1 MARYTDAVCRRC
13 RRASMKLYLKGVR
26 CETAKCAI
34 EKQWR
39 NKPPGVHFWQ
49 RRRPSEYGVRL
60 REKQK
65 LRWYYGVLER
75 QFRRFF
81 ADALRTKGSTGERL
95 LSLMERRLDNV
106 VYRLGFAPGR
116 QAARQL
122 VSHGHILVNGR
133 TTNVSSLKVKAGDVI
148 QVRDRQS
155 SRDLVQQCL
164 TEDEGRVVPQWL
176 TVDASLLRGEVRTL
190 PTRDDVSIQINEQL
204 IVEFCSR

>member
-1 MARYTDAVCRRC
+1 
-13 RRASMKLYLKGVR
+13 MKLYLKGVR

-39 NKPPGVHFWQ
+39 NKPPGMHFWQ

-81 ADALRTKGSTGERL
+81 DEAQRAKGSTGERL
-95 LSLMERRLDNV
+95 LILMERRLDNV
-106 VYRLGFAPGR
+106 VYRLGFTPSR
-116 QAARQL
+116 KTARQL
-122 VSHGHILVNGR
+122 VNHGHILLNGR
-133 TTNVSSLKVKAGDVI
+133 TADIPSLKVKPGDVLQI
-148 QVRDRQS
+148 RDRKS
-155 SRDLVQQCL
+155 SRDLVQQWL
-164 TEDEGRVVPQWL
+164 TEEEGRVVPQWL
-176 TVDASLLRGEVRTL
+176 SADPANFCGEVKAL
-190 PTRDDVSIQINEQL
+190 PAREDVSIQLNEQL